1 MKIVRISVHQ
11 ADVPITPKTIS
22 HDRVVSEFDETL
34 VRIETD
40 TGIEGWGESVP
51 WGANFVAAFAGGVRA
66 GLEELAPHLLGQDP
80 RMVGKINQLMDY
92 EMVGQAYIKS
102 PLDMACWDILGR
114 SMNTPLYMLLGGM
127 LTQEPKIIGSLTSEV
142 DEKTREEIKRL
153 RANGITMFSSK
164 AHSDPGD
171 NIEFLRQLNELMR
184 PGETLKLDGNGGWRV
199 DEALQVVK
207 GMGNIDV
214 KFEQP
219 CATYEECR
227 EVRRT
232 TGVPLILDES
242 AVGIHDVLRARED
255 GVLDGLNLKIARVGG
270 ISKMRIIRDLCIALN
285 VPMDIQDCSYSELAC
300 TVTAH
305 FGHSTPERCLTS
317 VLVPKGLKR
326 TTVAGAPV
334 VNNCRVKVHD
344 EPGIGAKPILDVIGA
359 PIAVYE

>member
-242 AVGIHDVLRARED
+242 AVGINDVLRARED

-334 VNNCRVKVHD
+334 VKNCRVKVHD